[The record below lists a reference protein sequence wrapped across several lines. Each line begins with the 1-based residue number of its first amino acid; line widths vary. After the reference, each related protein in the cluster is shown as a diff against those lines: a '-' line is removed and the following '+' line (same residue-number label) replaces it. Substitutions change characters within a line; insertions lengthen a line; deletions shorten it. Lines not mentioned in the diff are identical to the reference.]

1 MLKNLEKTKTEYL
14 SILRNRDK
22 SVTPSILFDNLL
34 QKVKYLKKRD
44 LKHLLSI
51 RGIDINNDD
60 SVKNIINALLKN
72 IHKKKQADVINE
84 LYRYHHKQKLKNLKQ
99 QIYINIHKRQNQL
112 IINELKKLRLS
123 NLINKGSISFDDLK
137 EIKRLKKLSR
147 NALIKLAELRN
158 IETTGLRKPDLI
170 YVLLRSQKDL
180 KETKYLEYLNNNTDN
195 TIKSKINEIRK
206 VIAELDMMLDKK
218 YKKEI
223 LKELNK
229 IDRKTRITG
238 ANKTNIL
245 NRLSEISLDLQY
257 KRKHFD
263 SAYDDPNYYGLRDL
277 EYTFGDLDDYYMP
290 ILAKESFNGN
300 YQLYT
305 CRGDKDRDMSID
317 MYLNKVTPY
326 LRILT
331 NERKSTIKRYNLI

>member
-51 RGIDINNDD
+51 RSININNDD

>member
-34 QKVKYLKKRD
+34 QKVKYLKIRD

-51 RGIDINNDD
+51 RGMDINNDD
-60 SVKNIINALLKN
+60 SVKNIINALLKK

-137 EIKRLKKLSR
+137 EIKRLKKLSC

-206 VIAELDMMLDKK
+206 VIAELDTMLDKK

>member
-44 LKHLLSI
+44 LKQLLSI
-51 RGIDINNDD
+51 RGIDINDDD

-206 VIAELDMMLDKK
+206 VIAELDMILDKK

-263 SAYDDPNYYGLRDL
+263 SAYDDSNYYGLRDL

-331 NERKSTIKRYNLI
+331 NERKSTLKRYNLI

>member
-1 MLKNLEKTKTEYL
+1 M
-14 SILRNRDK
+14 
-22 SVTPSILFDNLL
+22 
-34 QKVKYLKKRD
+34 
-44 LKHLLSI
+44 
-51 RGIDINNDD
+51 DINNDD

>member
-34 QKVKYLKKRD
+34 QKVKYLKIRD

>member
-1 MLKNLEKTKTEYL
+1 MLKNLEKTKAEYL

-51 RGIDINNDD
+51 RSIDINNDD

>member
-1 MLKNLEKTKTEYL
+1 M
-14 SILRNRDK
+14 
-22 SVTPSILFDNLL
+22 
-34 QKVKYLKKRD
+34 
-44 LKHLLSI
+44 
-51 RGIDINNDD
+51 
-60 SVKNIINALLKN
+60 
-72 IHKKKQADVINE
+72 
-84 LYRYHHKQKLKNLKQ
+84 
-99 QIYINIHKRQNQL
+99 
-112 IINELKKLRLS
+112 
-123 NLINKGSISFDDLK
+123 
-137 EIKRLKKLSR
+137 
-147 NALIKLAELRN
+147 
-158 IETTGLRKPDLI
+158 
-170 YVLLRSQKDL
+170 LRSQKDL

>member
-1 MLKNLEKTKTEYL
+1 M
-14 SILRNRDK
+14 
-22 SVTPSILFDNLL
+22 
-34 QKVKYLKKRD
+34 
-44 LKHLLSI
+44 
-51 RGIDINNDD
+51 
-60 SVKNIINALLKN
+60 
-72 IHKKKQADVINE
+72 
-84 LYRYHHKQKLKNLKQ
+84 
-99 QIYINIHKRQNQL
+99 
-112 IINELKKLRLS
+112 
-123 NLINKGSISFDDLK
+123 
-137 EIKRLKKLSR
+137 
-147 NALIKLAELRN
+147 
-158 IETTGLRKPDLI
+158 
-170 YVLLRSQKDL
+170 LRSQKDL

-277 EYTFGDLDDYYMP
+277 EYTFGDLDDYY
-290 ILAKESFNGN
+290 S
-300 YQLYT
+300 LY
-305 CRGDKDRDMSID
+305 
-317 MYLNKVTPY
+317 
-326 LRILT
+326 
-331 NERKSTIKRYNLI
+331 

>member
-51 RGIDINNDD
+51 RSIDINNDD

>member
-1 MLKNLEKTKTEYL
+1 M
-14 SILRNRDK
+14 
-22 SVTPSILFDNLL
+22 
-34 QKVKYLKKRD
+34 
-44 LKHLLSI
+44 
-51 RGIDINNDD
+51 
-60 SVKNIINALLKN
+60 NALLKN

-84 LYRYHHKQKLKNLKQ
+84 LYRYHHKQKLKNFKQ
-99 QIYINIHKRQNQL
+99 EIYRNIHKRQNQL

-123 NLINKGSISFDDLK
+123 NLINKRSISFDDLK
-137 EIKRLKKLSR
+137 EIKQLKKLSCD
-147 NALIKLAELRN
+147 ALIKLAQLRN
-158 IETTGLRKPDLI
+158 IETTRLRKPDLI
-170 YVLLRSQKDL
+170 YVLFRSQKNL

-218 YKKEI
+218 YEKEI
-223 LKELNK
+223 LKELAK
-229 IDRKTRITG
+229 IDRKTRITR

-263 SAYDDPNYYGLRDL
+263 SAYDDSNYYGLRDL

-290 ILAKESFNGN
+290 ILAKESFNRN
-300 YQLYT
+300 YHLYT

-331 NERKSTIKRYNLI
+331 NERKSTIKR